1 MKEFLRDAL
10 GVGVALLLMYFR
22 LRRDYRHD
30 RLNMAP
36 RVKIQT
42 LFGSY
47 EETDDY
53 RK

>member
-36 RVKIQT
+36 RVEIQT